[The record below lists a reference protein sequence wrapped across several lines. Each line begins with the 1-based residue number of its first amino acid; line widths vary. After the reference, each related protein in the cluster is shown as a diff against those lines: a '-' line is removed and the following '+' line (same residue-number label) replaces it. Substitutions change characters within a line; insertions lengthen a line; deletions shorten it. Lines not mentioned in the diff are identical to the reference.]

1 MTLGCLCRRKLI
13 FFLLLISSSSLFSS
27 LEDYYPYPLNTT
39 SNNYGETGLLEMPS
53 ARFMEEG
60 TLKFGISAS
69 SPNEFTFLAASPFP
83 WFETVYRYTE
93 QKNLKYGPVTYS
105 GNQSLKDKGFDVKFR
120 LLEESYFFP
129 SIAFGI
135 RDMAGTGRFS
145 GEYLVASKKIGSFD
159 LSLGL
164 GWGTLGADGNV
175 RNPFISIDERFE
187 RRAYSVGEGG
197 DFNNS
202 VWFSGKRAALFGGLE
217 YSLYRYGLNFKLEYD
232 TSNPDIGLSGP
243 PLEVKS
249 RLNFGVSRSLN
260 DFVDLGLSFERG
272 DEVRF
277 SFVFKGNYGKKSLV
291 PKLDPP
297 LNVIPLSQEQKKK
310 VAEENEI
317 FYRSLN
323 RSLREEQIYIQAAS
337 IKQDSVDI
345 AVNQVRFRSYS
356 RAAGRTA
363 RIVSALSPNEIEEIN
378 VFLMNG
384 DIEVSSISLNRK
396 EFDKALLKQS
406 SSSEV
411 LFKSRINS
419 TEKEPKYINA
429 DFQPTI
435 KYPEFFWTM
444 SPALRHQIGGPEAF
458 YLGQLWWKIDTTVM
472 FRRGLS
478 LKTVIGFDIY
488 NNFDEFNNPSYSQ
501 LPHVRSDIQEY
512 LSEGKNNIARMQIN
526 YIWSPYKNL
535 FARLD
540 VGLLEEMFG
549 GFGGELYYRPFS
561 SNFSASFSIHNVR
574 QREYKQR
581 FKFRDYQTETG
592 HLGLHYDLPKGI
604 HSQMLIGKYLAG
616 DKGVT
621 LDLSRRFKTG
631 FTLGVFAT
639 KTNLSAE
646 KFGEGSF
653 DKGFYFSIPMEIF
666 YSKYRQGNISFGLHP
681 LTKDGGATL
690 NVHNSL
696 FSLFGDTNRSS
707 LVRDWEDLFN

>member
-1 MTLGCLCRRKLI
+1 
-13 FFLLLISSSSLFSS
+13 
-27 LEDYYPYPLNTT
+27 
-39 SNNYGETGLLEMPS
+39 
-53 ARFMEEG
+53 
-60 TLKFGISAS
+60 
-69 SPNEFTFLAASPFP
+69 
-83 WFETVYRYTE
+83 
-93 QKNLKYGPVTYS
+93 
-105 GNQSLKDKGFDVKFR
+105 
-120 LLEESYFFP
+120 
-129 SIAFGI
+129 
-135 RDMAGTGRFS
+135 
-145 GEYLVASKKIGSFD
+145 
-159 LSLGL
+159 
-164 GWGTLGADGNV
+164 
-175 RNPFISIDERFE
+175 
-187 RRAYSVGEGG
+187 
-197 DFNNS
+197 
-202 VWFSGKRAALFGGLE
+202 
-217 YSLYRYGLNFKLEYD
+217 
-232 TSNPDIGLSGP
+232 
-243 PLEVKS
+243 
-249 RLNFGVSRSLN
+249 
-260 DFVDLGLSFERG
+260 
-272 DEVRF
+272 
-277 SFVFKGNYGKKSLV
+277 
-291 PKLDPP
+291 
-297 LNVIPLSQEQKKK
+297 
-310 VAEENEI
+310 
-317 FYRSLN
+317 
-323 RSLREEQIYIQAAS
+323 
-337 IKQDSVDI
+337 
-345 AVNQVRFRSYS
+345 
-356 RAAGRTA
+356 
-363 RIVSALSPNEIEEIN
+363 
-378 VFLMNG
+378 
-384 DIEVSSISLNRK
+384 
-396 EFDKALLKQS
+396 
-406 SSSEV
+406 
-411 LFKSRINS
+411 
-419 TEKEPKYINA
+419 
-429 DFQPTI
+429 
-435 KYPEFFWTM
+435 
-444 SPALRHQIGGPEAF
+444 
-458 YLGQLWWKIDTTVM
+458 M

-488 NNFDEFNNPSYSQ
+488 NNFNEFNNPSFSQ

-561 SNFSASFSIHNVR
+561 SNFSASFSFHNVR

-646 KFGEGSF
+646 EFGEGSF